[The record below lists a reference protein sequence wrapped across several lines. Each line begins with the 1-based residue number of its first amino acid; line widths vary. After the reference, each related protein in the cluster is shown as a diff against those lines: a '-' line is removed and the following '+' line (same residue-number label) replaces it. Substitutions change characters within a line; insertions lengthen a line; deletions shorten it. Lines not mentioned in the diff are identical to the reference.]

1 MAGLVD
7 KQADAVTEIAKSTE
21 ISHERAQAGLSQ
33 VKQAAAY
40 QPGCLLS

>member
-1 MAGLVD
+1 MAGLVE

-21 ISHERAQAGLSQ
+21 ISHERAQAGLAQ

-40 QPGCLLS
+40 QPGCSIS